1 MEDENQDTVLLVELN
16 YFQDQ
21 KVKISPIGNVVG
33 VDGRGFIIDAKEV
46 VKNTQKNKIDIVLNE
61 NHWGSKA
68 NGWFALNSL
77 EIRDDG
83 IYADLSLNDL
93 GKPAVENKHYRYL
106 SPEYMIDRNRNVVS
120 IVGVG
125 LVNQPN
131 LLSKAL
137 NKQTEQEEDKGM
149 DKKLDD
155 LKNQNTTL
163 TQENN
168 TLLTQVSDK
177 DKTIA
182 DLTTALKTEKTNNAI
197 SAGSLL
203 PAQKDFALTLDVNQL
218 DSYLAT
224 LSTNKQQNNAMGDEL
239 DVTQENNSQSDA
251 QKEVFAQ
258 LGIEEKA

>member
-16 YFQDQ
+16 YKQDE
-21 KVKISPIGNVVG
+21 KIKISPIGNVVG

-77 EIRDDG
+77 EIRSDG

-137 NKQTEQEEDKGM
+137 NKQNEQEEYKGM
-149 DKKLDD
+149 DKELDD

-163 TQENN
+163 TRENN

-177 DKTIA
+177 DKTIEG
-182 DLTTALKTEKTNNAI
+182 LTTTLKTEKTNNAI
-197 SAGSLL
+197 AGGSLL
-203 PAQKDFALTLDVNQL
+203 PAQKDFALSLEPNQL
-218 DSYLAT
+218 DAYLAT
-224 LSTNKQQNNAMGDEL
+224 LKTQKEENKARGDEL
-239 DVTQENNSQSDA
+239 DVNQENNAQSDSE
-251 QKEVFAQ
+251 KDVFSQ
-258 LGIEEKA
+258 LGIEEVA